1 MKRALNQLTLVVDD
15 FIVLGRTVVTSIVVV
30 GLDVEVMTVINGFI
44 VVGDQG
50 FFRGKLLLYADLTP
64 LLAAQPCLCLYSPFV
79 QLPFFTMQHP
89 FQLGSHETELQ
100 PDTLLLRKVSISI
113 M

>member
-64 LLAAQPCLCLYSPFV
+64 LLAAQPFLCLYSLFV

>member
-1 MKRALNQLTLVVDD
+1 MILEDLVFV
-15 FIVLGRTVVTSIVVV
+15 GTTVVTSTVVV
-30 GLDVEVMTVINGFI
+30 GLDVEVITVINGFI

-64 LLAAQPCLCLYSPFV
+64 LLAAQPCLCLYSPFE
-79 QLPFFTMQHP
+79 QLLCFTMQHP
-89 FQLGSHETELQ
+89 FQLGNHETELQ
-100 PDTLLLRKVSISI
+100 PNTLLLGKISISI